1 MYKRKRAF
9 ACNVRHP
16 NFAYS
21 NKEQKQKFYQT
32 NGFRLYDEMT
42 IEFR

>member
-1 MYKRKRAF
+1 MEDVVDALKK
-9 ACNVRHP
+9 RHP

-21 NKEQKQKFYQT
+21 NKELKQKFYQT